1 MLSRR
6 FPRSVSDQATGS
18 VWRWGCYS
26 GLIALAVLAGVAGL
40 FIRDG
45 IRIRDDLQAGER
57 QLAHSQLTSLD
68 SRASVE
74 RTFGSADRKLR
85 RGASLARNSP
95 WFQIM
100 DVFPGGRT
108 QRRAIRDLS
117 SAAARAGDIAYDAAR
132 NARSALDRPTAAP
145 TDRLRL
151 IDNLRTQL
159 SIADSRLKQINPGAR
174 GRLITPLAHARQRFL
189 ADLTKAHRQLTDG
202 LDQTGALR
210 SLLAGPRRYLVLAG
224 NNAEMR
230 SGGITTVTSAAS
242 IEGGDVRVGRFIQ
255 SENLL
260 LPDGKGVPVPPDLV
274 HLYQWISV
282 GQEWRTTETSPNWP
296 IVASIYA
303 QMAARSP
310 IGPVDGVI
318 FVDMVTLRSLLDVV
332 GPVNVNGVTY
342 TADNVYDELLYRNY
356 LRFSTGAEANARHEA
371 QSEVAAAIFEVLRTR
386 PFSLAR
392 LAHELSH
399 NAKGRHVLAWSSHP
413 DEEAMW
419 VKSGASGALCA
430 NCFMISPQN
439 VSASKLDYFI
449 DPRAAM
455 RVEHYSEHQEV
466 NLVLTP
472 AYARLPNSQPWLDT
486 ECLQLYASEADES
499 VTLDEVRQALSK
511 IPGSLTEDFVA
522 ERDEP

>member
-1 MLSRR
+1 
-6 FPRSVSDQATGS
+6 
-18 VWRWGCYS
+18 
-26 GLIALAVLAGVAGL
+26 
-40 FIRDG
+40 
-45 IRIRDDLQAGER
+45 
-57 QLAHSQLTSLD
+57 
-68 SRASVE
+68 
-74 RTFGSADRKLR
+74 
-85 RGASLARNSP
+85 
-95 WFQIM
+95 
-100 DVFPGGRT
+100 
-108 QRRAIRDLS
+108 
-117 SAAARAGDIAYDAAR
+117 
-132 NARSALDRPTAAP
+132 
-145 TDRLRL
+145 LRL

-466 NLVLTP
+466 NL
-472 AYARLPNSQPWLDT
+472 
-486 ECLQLYASEADES
+486 S
-499 VTLDEVRQALSK
+499 VTISNAHRVKTSPYIEGGVSGYNRPGDQRVYLLLYLPASAYNVINPSPGFMTIGTDGPMGVVGMMFIVPNGQTRTVDIHFLLPLSQRAVYLLPSSRLRPIQITVNGAHYNDAVPTA
-511 IPGSLTEDFVA
+511 IPF
-522 ERDEP
+522 